1 MILSQLRL
9 EWTCVGILR
18 GPNWGLFW
26 YVYCIE
32 IIPIWLCE
40 IVWVWNIWIY
50 TQVLSTL
57 DKKSI
62 PVFNLL
68 LAVANRCLLKFEL
81 QIVSYFV
88 LYLTS
93 VICHSFFN
101 IFSCCLIIL
110 YLQIFKLLIS
120 VVLSPLCFSFILFF
134 FCCLLRC
141 YRCFHLRRI
150 WILLD
155 TLTRTLKL

>member
-1 MILSQLRL
+1 MIEGCLYLL
-9 EWTCVGILR
+9 EFEIYEFILK
-18 GPNWGLFW
+18 GYPPL
-26 YVYCIE
+26 I
-32 IIPIWLCE
+32 
-40 IVWVWNIWIY
+40 
-50 TQVLSTL
+50 
-57 DKKSI
+57 KKNI

-120 VVLSPLCFSFILFF
+120 VVLSPLFISFILFF

-150 WILLD
+150 
-155 TLTRTLKL
+155 